1 MFISQKILKTFEIE
15 AFHYSTFRV
24 NSI

>member
-24 NSI
+24 NIV